1 MASDPKVPEAME
13 WRSEETPEGEGQD
26 ELSQDT
32 APSVETDSTRLA
44 RSHSGGPAPRSPSFG
59 IGFLVKQRSRR
70 KRGSKSPA
78 HTRDSAM
85 TGRIERLDRI
95 LGCFDPTLKESRDA
109 RHLSFNSLPAE
120 VLTMAHELLKFKA
133 QLRAGAQIVGQELN
147 QMDEQVRILD
157 QESQKVQESF
167 ASTVAERLG
176 ETDDRQ
182 ARHEAV
188 TSQLDKTVQGTEA
201 QSIHRDLLL
210 DQEIV
215 RLNEQHKRELENHEI
230 SLNLM
235 KQEML
240 EHRLAEQARDG
251 EISELKAMVQT
262 LMGQVKG
269 KGKVSDPTPEA
280 SGAGGGKPPPPRH
293 GAAGA
298 PGGGGGGDPDDEGE
312 GSGRK
317 PDENRKGRRDER
329 PAPQPEENDYDA
341 ENDEL
346 FNLFSRVMANAL
358 GQRTRVPA
366 EPPAMFR
373 NEKHQDIRMWLMT
386 CTDYFGRNSWQWE
399 DEAQRIR
406 YAISRMDGKD
416 VAPFALTYRR
426 QMTAEIGY
434 TRQEGYE
441 FWHVFAE
448 QVLRPFGPTHE
459 AEKSLREM
467 GSVKYRG
474 DVAKFLMEMENL
486 NIHARVTGIAWRKMI
501 EDELPKE
508 ALRRLS
514 HREYVDDGEWLDA
527 VRTVTRV
534 EEHFKE
540 RKDLRGG
547 GPSGT
552 TRGEKRKFE
561 DSKPTVAAKRVK
573 KQYTAMEKAAYQK
586 KKAGERQVKKE
597 GWVAPKGEVRHTV
610 WSEAHQGVDQ
620 KDVDKRKSNNECTR
634 CGMKNHTW
642 KYCRKPIQVST
653 IYRGQ
658 SKPKR
663 QSAFAPKRRPQIAT
677 VAVDGQGESPRRAVQ
692 RPPAWAF
699 EDDDIL

>member
-44 RSHSGGPAPRSPSFG
+44 RSHSGGPAPRSPSLG

-70 KRGSKSPA
+70 TRGSKSPA
-78 HTRDSAM
+78 PTRDSVM

-95 LGCFDPTLKESRDA
+95 LGRFDPTLKESRDA

-120 VLTMAHELLKFKA
+120 VLTMAHELLKFKS

-147 QMDEQVRILD
+147 RMDEQVRILD

-188 TSQLDKTVQGTEA
+188 TSQLHETVQGTEA

-240 EHRLAEQARDG
+240 EHQLAEQARDG

-298 PGGGGGGDPDDEGE
+298 PGGGGGGGPDDEGE

-329 PAPQPEENDYDA
+329 PAPQPE
-341 ENDEL
+341 
-346 FNLFSRVMANAL
+346 
-358 GQRTRVPA
+358 
-366 EPPAMFR
+366 
-373 NEKHQDIRMWLMT
+373 
-386 CTDYFGRNSWQWE
+386 
-399 DEAQRIR
+399 
-406 YAISRMDGKD
+406 GK
-416 VAPFALTYRR
+416 
-426 QMTAEIGY
+426 
-434 TRQEGYE
+434 
-441 FWHVFAE
+441 
-448 QVLRPFGPTHE
+448 
-459 AEKSLREM
+459 
-467 GSVKYRG
+467 
-474 DVAKFLMEMENL
+474 
-486 NIHARVTGIAWRKMI
+486 
-501 EDELPKE
+501 
-508 ALRRLS
+508 RL
-514 HREYVDDGEWLDA
+514 
-527 VRTVTRV
+527 
-534 EEHFKE
+534 
-540 RKDLRGG
+540 
-547 GPSGT
+547 
-552 TRGEKRKFE
+552 
-561 DSKPTVAAKRVK
+561 
-573 KQYTAMEKAAYQK
+573 
-586 KKAGERQVKKE
+586 
-597 GWVAPKGEVRHTV
+597 
-610 WSEAHQGVDQ
+610 
-620 KDVDKRKSNNECTR
+620 
-634 CGMKNHTW
+634 
-642 KYCRKPIQVST
+642 
-653 IYRGQ
+653 
-658 SKPKR
+658 
-663 QSAFAPKRRPQIAT
+663 
-677 VAVDGQGESPRRAVQ
+677 
-692 RPPAWAF
+692 
-699 EDDDIL
+699 